1 MLYLGIVFF
10 PWHLFYFDVLW
21 TSWIC
26 SLLSDIN
33 FGKILSHDC
42 FRYFFCPFLSLVF
55 SFSYITPFGAFPE
68 LFDVLFCFFFFLQS
82 LFFLLFSFRGFY
94 WDIFSLKFLVLTMSS
109 LLISPSKAFFI
120 SVTVFLISTICCLLF
135 FRVFI
140 SLLTLSLC
148 SCMLSTL
155 SIRALSTLIIVV
167 LYSYFIIPASLP
179 YLVSVLA
186 FLFR

>member
-120 SVTVFLISTICCLLF
+120 SVTVFLISGIYFWF
-135 FRVFI
+135 FLRISI
-140 SLLTLSLC
+140 SLLTLPCC
-148 SCMLSTL
+148 SCILSTL
-155 SIRALSTLIIVV
+155 SIRTLNISNIVV
-167 LYSYFIIPASLP
+167 LNS
-179 YLVSVLA
+179 
-186 FLFR
+186 